1 MNGILLLAAL
11 VSLVIFFVHWL
22 IGGIYAARP
31 LLAAKDI
38 SPASRWLNY
47 LCWHIVTI
55 LLLIITATLG
65 LAALGRASADTVIL
79 VAVIAASSSILSVAV
94 TLRAGI
100 RPYRFPA
107 SYLLATVAVLSTAG
121 IL

>member
-1 MNGILLLAAL
+1 MNEILLLASGVNL
-11 VSLVIFFVHWL
+11 ITFFVHWQ

-38 SPASRWLNY
+38 TKASRWLNY
-47 LCWHIVTI
+47 FCWHIVTI
-55 LLLIITATLG
+55 LMLIMTGELG
-65 LAALGRASADTVIL
+65 LTAFDLVSTDTIAL
-79 VAVIAASSSILSVAV
+79 VALIAGSISLLSIAV

-107 SYLLATVAVLSTAG
+107 SYLLAVVAALSLAA